1 MATFC
6 SSTCFTLYLVTG
18 WLVCVEL
25 AGVPS
30 SCGEEAAPA
39 PALQTT
45 GPYA

>member
-6 SSTCFTLYLVTG
+6 SSTCFALYLVTG
-18 WLVCVEL
+18 WLVGVEL

-30 SCGEEAAPA
+30 SRVKEAVPA